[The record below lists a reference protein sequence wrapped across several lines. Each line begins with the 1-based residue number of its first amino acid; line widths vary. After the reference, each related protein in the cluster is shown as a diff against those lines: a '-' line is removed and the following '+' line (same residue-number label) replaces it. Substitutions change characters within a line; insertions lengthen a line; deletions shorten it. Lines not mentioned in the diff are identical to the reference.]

1 MFSIFSMTT
10 VELVAVIFTL
20 FSVIYAANK
29 SILNWAYG
37 VIGIVMYAI
46 IFFERSLYYNFLL
59 QFVYLIQSIYG
70 IVEWRKNKSNNQNTL
85 KISYLNIKNRSI
97 FVDISI
103 ILLILYFLNIT
114 QYTSLLDII
123 TSFISIIATYMLAKG
138 KIENWILWMVVDV
151 IYIILFFTV
160 GLYISA
166 FLYLIYFILCIW
178 GYIKW
183 SKIIKN
189 EKV

>member
-1 MFSIFSMTT
+1 MTT